1 MQLSLVSH
9 PVFVIRT
16 LTNEI
21 DVVVPS
27 MSRIN
32 NEADIVRLFFWH
44 AMINALST
52 DIQHFQHQH

>member
-1 MQLSLVSH
+1 MQLSLVSQS
-9 PVFVIRT
+9 VFVLRT

-52 DIQHFQHQH
+52 DIQH